1 MLIKLKDLCGKHIL
15 SGIEVGEKGFE
26 TSWDEIQE
34 RSYIKFT
41 LDGIHYLAVED
52 PDDGY
57 RSYMEDLQTTDDPC
71 EIPLPDV
78 EVVCYMM
85 EDDRLGNNNV
95 LVFIDATNGKKI
107 LSIGT
112 ENYDDYYPCCVLHYT
127 PENMSYNERRT
138 NNGTTQA

>member
-1 MLIKLKDLCGKHIL
+1 MPIELKDLCGKHIL

-26 TSWDEIQE
+26 NCWGEVQE

-57 RSYMEDLQTTDDPC
+57 RSYMEDLHITDDPC

-85 EDDRLGNNNV
+85 EDDKWQHVNV
-95 LVFIDATNGKKI
+95 LVFIDAVNGKEI

-112 ENYDDYYPCCVLHYT
+112 ENYDDYYPYCVLHYT
-127 PENMSYNERRT
+127 PGNMSCNERRC
-138 NNGTTQA
+138 